1 MNMEPDEIIFYKI
14 EDYLRDRLSPSDKAA
29 FEAEMAADA
38 ALAALVQRQQQ
49 EARALELLAE
59 RDLRARMNAWERQ
72 MPAALAPAGG
82 RYRLV
87 WMKWA
92 AAALVVI
99 AAGWWIIDRTATRVE
114 APVAVQPETPEAAP
128 KTTPQSVPAPAR
140 PQRRPNSQPPKDVIA
155 DAPKPPATA
164 PKPSPSAPAKKSV
177 DYAALAD
184 EFYRERDFFPNQ
196 SGRSGAAGYDQ
207 ALQDFKKGK
216 YSDILPKLR
225 PGGKLDSKDLKTKEL
240 LAHSLLKSGQ
250 YDAAIA
256 AFREIVNTRKQP
268 YADKA
273 EWAMALTYLRQ
284 MPGKSA
290 ELDRALSRIVARPG
304 HLFYGSAKALRE
316 RLEKE

>member
-1 MNMEPDEIIFYKI
+1 MHPDEIIFHKI
-14 EDYLRDRLSPSDKAA
+14 EDYLRDRLSPQDRAA
-29 FEAEMAADA
+29 FESDMAADA
-38 ALAALVQRQQQ
+38 ELAALVQRQKQ
-49 EARALELLAE
+49 ENQALELLAE

-72 MPAALAPAGG
+72 MPATLTPAGG
-82 RYRLV
+82 RYRLKWV
-87 WMKWA
+87 RWA
-92 AAALVVI
+92 AAAMVVF
-99 AAGWWIIDRTATRVE
+99 AAGWWLIRQTGPVE
-114 APVAVQPETPEAAP
+114 APVAVQPETPATSP
-128 KTTPQSVPAPAR
+128 KTTPAPKQPERRPKTETPKEVITDASKRPAPV
-140 PQRRPNSQPPKDVIA
+140 PKTT
-155 DAPKPPATA
+155 PPAPVQKT
-164 PKPSPSAPAKKSV
+164 V

-184 EFYRERDFFPNQ
+184 EFYRERDFFPAGQ
-196 SGRSGAAGYDQ
+196 STGSGAAGYDQ

-304 HLFYGSAKALRE
+304 HLFYGSAMALRE
-316 RLEKE
+316 RLEKER